1 MNPEEYRQLMR
12 LGETHW
18 WFVGTRDLLYSAI
31 SGSPLPDKPILDV
44 GCGSGLMMK
53 RFSEAGLVVGI
64 DANHGALAHCKGIGF
79 DRLCRGDA
87 GALPFK
93 SDSFGFVIAADLLEH
108 CDDDSA
114 VLAEVCRVMGL
125 NGVLLASVP
134 AYGALWS
141 SHDEALHHKRRYVK
155 RELVAKAQAAGF
167 TIERV
172 SYFNT
177 LLFPPAALVRLTL
190 GKLRGRK
197 KRNQIKY
204 HEDLKLLNRILLG
217 LIRTEKHL
225 LDRFDLP
232 FGLSILLIASKK

>member
-1 MNPEEYRQLMR
+1 MNPEEYRQLIR

-18 WFVGTRDLLYSAI
+18 WFVGTRDILFSSI
-31 SGSPLPDKPILDV
+31 DKYVPPKEPALDV

-53 RFSEAGLVVGI
+53 RFSGEGSVVGI
-64 DANHGALAHCKGIGF
+64 DVNQGALAHCKSIGF

-87 GALPFK
+87 AALPFK
-93 SDSFGFVIAADLLEH
+93 SNSFGFVIAADLLEH
-108 CDDDSA
+108 CEDDSA
-114 VLAEVCRVMGL
+114 VLAELCRVL
-125 NGVLLASVP
+125 SRNGFLLASVP

-141 SHDEALHHKRRYVK
+141 SHDEALFHKRRYVK
-155 RELVAKAQAAGF
+155 RGLVAKAQAAGF
-167 TIERV
+167 TIERA

-190 GKLRGRK
+190 GKLGGK
-197 KRNQIKY
+197 KRRDQIKY

-217 LIRTEKHL
+217 LIRMERHL